1 MKTNKQ
7 RMNEEKNEYR
17 KAMVKHG
24 RQILE
29 QLLCCP
35 RLKTLSQSSVFR
47 TPSLL
52 QKHTILKA
60 KYLLNQDR
68 V

>member
-1 MKTNKQ
+1 MKTNEQ

-35 RLKTLSQSSVFR
+35 RLKTDVFSKFCIQNSESASETHNIESQIFIKSR
-47 TPSLL
+47 
-52 QKHTILKA
+52 
-60 KYLLNQDR
+60 
-68 V
+68 